1 MYVTQI
7 LDFANSQILQNLLP
21 IGFNFNWDLIGKG
34 SMEAQYGRVV
44 SSKVVSVVVCYFYV
58 IPFKMKPEGSGCG
71 SVGRAV
77 ASDTRGPRFESSH
90 RQNLLNICSL
100 STVY

>member
-44 SSKVVSVVVCYFYV
+44 SSKVVSVVVCHFYF
-58 IPFKMKPEGSGCG
+58 IPFKMKPDPYS
-71 SVGRAV
+71 RT
-77 ASDTRGPRFESSH
+77 ASWVLCDRCLGAW
-90 RQNLLNICSL
+90 
-100 STVY
+100 